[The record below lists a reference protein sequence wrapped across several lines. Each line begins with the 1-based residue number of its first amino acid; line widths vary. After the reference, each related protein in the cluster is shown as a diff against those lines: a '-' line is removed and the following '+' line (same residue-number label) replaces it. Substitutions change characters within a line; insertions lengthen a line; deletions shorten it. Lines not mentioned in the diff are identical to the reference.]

1 MSAQGAYFIGNLTL
15 LFSQFGLKR
24 RLDSADRKMLGFMS
38 DTATRAAACRLDLEQ
53 IKARLALCPA
63 LPSLGSVNKALQES
77 LASERSYAEQVS
89 QIIRRDPSL
98 TARVLRLVN
107 SLYGLASPLSSIE
120 QAVFYL
126 GVRQVRQLTMITPII
141 EEFHRLTAQCAF
153 PWREF
158 WQHSLGAAML
168 TREIFAAVQAPRDES
183 DYVAGLVHDVGKIA
197 MAWSFPDHFAEVHR
211 QARPGQ
217 RDLLEIETE
226 VLGLDH
232 AEMGGLYLE
241 RQRLPAVL
249 VRAAR
254 FHHRPEAARDDRLVV
269 ASVQMAD
276 LFMRNLSI
284 GCSGNYVPVTR
295 EECLAA
301 SGCQMLFPTP
311 GEAEYA
317 VTHGTLS
324 RTIERLPAMLEGLV

>member
-1 MSAQGAYFIGNLTL
+1 
-15 LFSQFGLKR
+15 
-24 RLDSADRKMLGFMS
+24 MS
-38 DTATRAAACRLDLEQ
+38 DTATSAAARRLDLEQ

-63 LPSLGSVNKALQES
+63 LPSLGSVSKALQES
-77 LASERSYAEQVS
+77 LASEQSYAEQVS
-89 QIIRRDPSL
+89 EIIRRDPSL

-107 SLYGLASPLSSIE
+107 SLYGLSSPLSSIE

-126 GVRQVRQLTMITPII
+126 GIRQVRQLTMITPII
-141 EEFHRLTAQCAF
+141 EEFHRLTAQCDF
-153 PWREF
+153 PWRQF
-158 WQHSLGAAML
+158 WQHSLGTAML
-168 TREIFAAVQAPRDES
+168 TREIYGAVQAPPDES

-197 MAWSFPDHFAEVHR
+197 MAWSFPDHFAEIHR

-217 RDLLEIETE
+217 RDLIEIEQE

-241 RQRLPAVL
+241 RQRLPPML

-276 LFMRNLSI
+276 LFMRSLSL
-284 GCSGNYVPVTR
+284 GCSGNYVAVTR
-295 EECLAA
+295 EQCLAC
-301 SGCQMLFPTP
+301 SGCQILFPSA
-311 GEAEYA
+311 GEAEHA
-317 VTHGTLS
+317 VTHGALNRTL
-324 RTIERLPAMLEGLV
+324 ERLPGMLEGLV